1 MESSQVSEHQAGL
14 DQLPALLPWQQPVWD
29 ELVLRQQRSGLPHA
43 LMLTGP
49 AGLGK
54 HQVALKL
61 AHWLLCSQ
69 RQTHQLTEACGQCH
83 SCRLWAAGNHPDFMM
98 CEPQDSS
105 RQIRID
111 GVRKVNEFLNQTPQ
125 ISPCQVVILHP
136 AEVLNTNSANALLK
150 TLEEPP
156 GESFLILESER
167 PAAVLPTIR
176 SRCQAV
182 LLSLP
187 ESDLSTH
194 WLQQQGLSAEQAQ
207 EALRHNHFAPLAALR
222 WQQQGGA
229 DKYQQWLGHLCDW
242 IEQRQRLD
250 VTIKYWKDDD
260 LAELLSWMAT
270 LLLDLTKARS
280 GVPEALLRETRVN
293 KRFAC
298 ATLSLTKLLALHARV
313 TSVLGEIHS
322 GASYHNRQL
331 LLETLLIDWQS
342 VLTSNGS

>member
-1 MESSQVSEHQAGL
+1 M
-14 DQLPALLPWQQPVWD
+14 DQPEALSPITALLPWQQPVWD
-29 ELVLRQQRSGLPHA
+29 ELVLRQQRTGLPHA
-43 LMLTGP
+43 LMFTGLS
-49 AGLGK
+49 GLGK
-54 HQVALKL
+54 HRVTLKT
-61 AHWLLCSQ
+61 AHWLLCTRREAQGLS
-69 RQTHQLTEACGQCH
+69 EACGECH
-83 SCRLWAAGNHPDFMM
+83 SCRLWEAGNHPDFIV
-98 CEPQDSS
+98 CEPQDGS

-111 GVRKVNEFLNQTPQ
+111 GIRKVNEFLNQTPQ

-156 GESFLILESER
+156 GESFLLLESER

-176 SRCQAV
+176 SRCQSVPLA
-182 LLSLP
+182 LP
-187 ESDLSTH
+187 EQALSMD
-194 WLQQQGLSAEQAQ
+194 WLQQQGVPVEQAE
-207 EALRHNHFAPLAALR
+207 EALRHNHFAPLAALEWHR
-222 WQQQGGA
+222 QGGA
-229 DKYQQWLGHLCDW
+229 EKYQQWLGNLCHW
-242 IEQRQRLD
+242 AEQKQRLD

-280 GVPEALLRETRVN
+280 GVPEALLRETRVTN
-293 KRFAC
+293 RFAC
-298 ATLSLTKLLALHARV
+298 ATLSLTKLLALHARA

-342 VLTSNGS
+342 MLTSNGS